1 MNCTVYRVVNGL
13 YAGERILG
21 RGNLNPRSPGSWL
34 IPAGCV
40 TVPPPALAEGEQARW
55 DGTAWV
61 IEPAPGAAAEVSPD
75 AAAAEAALPSAALVQ
90 AEARRRLAATDWYVV
105 RQIETGEAVPAPIA
119 RFRAA
124 IRERCNALEAANPIP
139 PDYYADQHWPH
150 TPDGGLESQEKA
162 PQDKPTKA

>member
-1 MNCTVYRVVNGL
+1 MNCTVYRVSDGL

-61 IEPAPGAAAEVSPD
+61 VESVPDTAAEVAPD
-75 AAAAEAALPSAALVQ
+75 AAAAAAEAVLPSAALVQ

-150 TPDGGLESQEKA
+150 TPGGEEEEKA
-162 PQDKPTKA
+162 PQDKPGKA

>member
-1 MNCTVYRVVNGL
+1 MNCTVYRVVNGF
-13 YAGERILG
+13 YAGEHVLG
-21 RGNLNPRSPGSWL
+21 QGDLDPRSPGSWL

-55 DGTAWV
+55 DGAAWV
-61 IEPAPGAAAEVSPD
+61 VVPVPDTAAAVAPD

-90 AEARRRLAATDWYVV
+90 AEARRRLSATDWYVV

-124 IRERCNALEAANPIP
+124 IRERCNALEAASPIP
-139 PDYYADQHWPH
+139 PDYYNDTHWPH
-150 TPDGGLESQEKA
+150 TPDGTE
-162 PQDKPTKA
+162 

>member
-1 MNCTVYRVVNGL
+1 TVYRTQNDL
-13 YAGERILG
+13 YAGEQILDESD
-21 RGNLNPRSPGSWL
+21 RNPRSPDTWL

-55 DGTAWV
+55 DGAAWV
-61 IEPAPGAAAEVSPD
+61 VVPVPDTAAAVAPD

-90 AEARRRLAATDWYVV
+90 AEARRRLSATDWYVV
-105 RQIETGEAVPAPIA
+105 RQIETGEAVPPPIA
-119 RFRAA
+119 DFRAA
-124 IRERCNALEAANPIP
+124 IRERCNALEAASPIP